1 MQIQENYHFVCP
13 LFGTLS
19 VLLYISLH
27 CYLKLVLIGHFKYG
41 SVFKTSQNYLWSHSQ
56 AKYMLLLCKT
66 LQTLLAIFMFM
77 VSSSWCLFIVLN
89 TIMCQKR
96 QKLNFKEIVR
106 QNPGCCYAGL
116 CRHYEQY
123 FCRRLAQ
130 VGTYW
135 SF

>member
-1 MQIQENYHFVCP
+1 
-13 LFGTLS
+13 
-19 VLLYISLH
+19 
-27 CYLKLVLIGHFKYG
+27 
-41 SVFKTSQNYLWSHSQ
+41 
-56 AKYMLLLCKT
+56 MLLLCKT

-106 QNPGCCYAGL
+106 QNPGCCYTGL

-123 FCRRLAQ
+123 FYRRLAQ
-130 VGTYW
+130 VGTYCL
-135 SF
+135 FEKGLCVQNGIKLTLKQ